1 MNSFEKRTLK
11 FYGNAKQITALEC
24 EGVIRDDRIEISK
37 VDKLNLSNLTEL
49 KYLDVSHLS
58 FSKLE
63 VLNHKKIESLHGGA
77 SYFDE
82 FSVSNCDNLNQITML
97 SSYRIKNLNIK
108 KCHNLYDVT
117 IYLWIDQEMP
127 NDELLYCNHLFSECN
142 SLSRI
147 LLHLTLYSNNI
158 EIQTKTDLKIEHC
171 SSIERLMYQNL
182 GLEKIEMVGDF
193 RNLIEVELSN
203 NLLTTVDIPESS
215 NLYRV
220 DLSHNPLENDEE
232 SLRKIVGLLPDKTN
246 EPNYPGEVIFR
257 EEKKTLITSWIGDI
271 LSSKNWNMQFYE

>member
-1 MNSFEKRTLK
+1 
-11 FYGNAKQITALEC
+11 
-24 EGVIRDDRIEISK
+24 
-37 VDKLNLSNLTEL
+37 
-49 KYLDVSHLS
+49 
-58 FSKLE
+58 
-63 VLNHKKIESLHGGA
+63 
-77 SYFDE
+77 
-82 FSVSNCDNLNQITML
+82 
-97 SSYRIKNLNIK
+97 
-108 KCHNLYDVT
+108 
-117 IYLWIDQEMP
+117 
-127 NDELLYCNHLFSECN
+127 
-142 SLSRI
+142 
-147 LLHLTLYSNNI
+147 
-158 EIQTKTDLKIEHC
+158 
-171 SSIERLMYQNL
+171 MYQNL